1 MGQSQRV
8 ESPVSGDRLLDRQV
22 KQIMADVLGVSPEA
36 VGEATRQNHI
46 ASWDS
51 LNHIRL
57 VLALEQE
64 FQVTFEIDEIES
76 MVSYADIERVI
87 RRKVQPS

>member
-8 ESPVSGDRLLDRQV
+8 ESPVPGERADSQV
-22 KQIMADVLGVSPEA
+22 KQVMADVLGLSPEA
-36 VGEATRQNHI
+36 VGESTRSDQI

-64 FQVTFEIDEIES
+64 FQVAFEIGEIES
-76 MVSYADIERVI
+76 MVSYADIMRVLQH
-87 RRKVQPS
+87 KMQS